1 MNEGVGKCNKLRLQE
16 ALPEVDYAARPDA
29 GSEASN
35 DSSEGVPASGRSE
48 GANYQV
54 STTQWYAV
62 TLYERIDWQLVSLGA
77 GAVNEGRNHCAAA
90 FQSFGKARKDEK
102 KGGLVARKKMVGCK
116 DKENATERK
125 KGNKKKKGIKLE

>member
-62 TLYERIDWQLVSLGA
+62 TLYERIDRQLVSLGA

-90 FQSFGKARKDEK
+90 FQSFGKARKEEK
-102 KGGLVARKKMVGCK
+102 KGGLVARKKMGGMQRQRKCNR
-116 DKENATERK
+116 KEKRK
-125 KGNKKKKGIKLE
+125 

>member
-16 ALPEVDYAARPDA
+16 ALPEVVEIMQPGQMQA

-62 TLYERIDWQLVSLGA
+62 TLYERIDWQLVSVSL

-90 FQSFGKARKDEK
+90 FQSFG
-102 KGGLVARKKMVGCK
+102 
-116 DKENATERK
+116 
-125 KGNKKKKGIKLE
+125 

>member
-16 ALPEVDYAARPDA
+16 ALPEVDYAGRPDA

-62 TLYERIDWQLVSLGA
+62 TLYERIDWQLVLVPSMKVVITALQRSSRL
-77 GAVNEGRNHCAAA
+77 VRHEKMKRREGWW
-90 FQSFGKARKDEK
+90 QE
-102 KGGLVARKKMVGCK
+102 KKMVGCK
-116 DKENATERK
+116 DKK
-125 KGNKKKKGIKLE
+125 KMQQKGKKEIKKEGD